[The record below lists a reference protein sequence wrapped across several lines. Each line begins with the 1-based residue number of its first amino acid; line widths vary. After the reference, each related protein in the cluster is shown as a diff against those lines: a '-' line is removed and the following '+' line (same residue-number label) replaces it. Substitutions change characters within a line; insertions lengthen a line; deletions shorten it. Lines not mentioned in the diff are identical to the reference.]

1 MISMDVLTCALAG
14 VVTSSLAALP
24 SVLILR
30 RVRRLERQHQPN
42 RRLDDDTPVP
52 LPKDDDD
59 PPPVPVAIAP
69 APSPP
74 KLVVVRDDDAPPPV
88 PVAMVE
94 PAPSLIRMGTPH
106 PEHCDCDVCMLNRRI
121 AMDEAQAQTLG
132 LLEDLR
138 SLRQGLKTLR
148 LTLTDEIDFMSRQ
161 IARHIGHET

>member
-30 RVRRLERQHQPN
+30 RVRRLERQHQPD
-42 RRLDDDTPVP
+42 RLLDKDTPVP
-52 LPKDDDD
+52 LPK
-59 PPPVPVAIAP
+59 
-69 APSPP
+69 S
-74 KLVVVRDDDAPPPV
+74 DDAPPPV

-94 PAPSLIRMGTPH
+94 PAPSLLRMGTPH

-132 LLEDLR
+132 LHEDLR

-161 IARHIGHET
+161 IARHIGAET

>member
-30 RVRRLERQHQPN
+30 RVRRLERQHQPD
-42 RRLDDDTPVP
+42 RLLDKDTPVP
-52 LPKDDDD
+52 LPKSDDDD
-59 PPPVPVAIAP
+59 
-69 APSPP
+69 
-74 KLVVVRDDDAPPPV
+74 PPPV

-94 PAPSLIRMGTPH
+94 PAPSLLRMGTPH
-106 PEHCDCDVCMLNRRI
+106 PEHCDCDVCVLNRRI

-138 SLRQGLKTLR
+138 LLRQGLKTLR
-148 LTLTDEIDFMSRQ
+148 LTLTDEIDYMSRQ
-161 IARHIGHET
+161 IARHIGSET

>member
-30 RVRRLERQHQPN
+30 RVRRLERQHQPD
-42 RRLDDDTPVP
+42 RLLDKDTPVP
-52 LPKDDDD
+52 LPKSDDDD
-59 PPPVPVAIAP
+59 
-69 APSPP
+69 
-74 KLVVVRDDDAPPPV
+74 PPPV

-94 PAPSLIRMGTPH
+94 PAPSLLRMGTPH

-132 LLEDLR
+132 LHEDLR

-161 IARHIGHET
+161 IARHIGAET

>member
-42 RRLDDDTPVP
+42 RRLDEDTPVP
-52 LPKDDDD
+52 LPK
-59 PPPVPVAIAP
+59 
-69 APSPP
+69 S
-74 KLVVVRDDDAPPPV
+74 DDAPPPV

-132 LLEDLR
+132 LHEDLR

-161 IARHIGHET
+161 IARHIGAET

>member
-69 APSPP
+69 APS
-74 KLVVVRDDDAPPPV
+74 L
-88 PVAMVE
+88 
-94 PAPSLIRMGTPH
+94 LRMGTPH
-106 PEHCDCDVCMLNRRI
+106 PEHCDCDVCVLNRRI

-132 LLEDLR
+132 LHEDLR

-148 LTLTDEIDFMSRQ
+148 LTLTDEIDYMSRQ
-161 IARHIGHET
+161 IARHIGSET

>member
-30 RVRRLERQHQPN
+30 RVRRLERQHQPD
-42 RRLDDDTPVP
+42 RLLDKDTPVP
-52 LPKDDDD
+52 LPKSDDDD
-59 PPPVPVAIAP
+59 
-69 APSPP
+69 
-74 KLVVVRDDDAPPPV
+74 PPPV

-94 PAPSLIRMGTPH
+94 PAPSLLGMGTPH
-106 PEHCDCDVCMLNRRI
+106 PEHCDCDVCVLNRRI

-132 LLEDLR
+132 LHEDLR

-148 LTLTDEIDFMSRQ
+148 LTLTDEIDYMSRQ
-161 IARHIGHET
+161 IARHIGAET